1 MESRKALKRLWR
13 LLRDPKLNTSQ
24 AIELIREELGGQ
36 EEVDLVVDYIESS
49 ERGVILG

>member
-1 MESRKALKRLWR
+1 VGRTALKRLWR

-24 AIELIREELGGQ
+24 AVERIREELRGQ
-36 EEVDLVVDYIESS
+36 ENVDVVLEFMDSA